1 MNILFLSHRIPYP
14 PIKGDKIRSFNEVK
28 YLSKEHNLYLAFLID
43 DKSDLAYL
51 DELRKYC
58 IGLDCDVITPHFQKI
73 RTLPYLITG
82 KPLSVQYFYSKK
94 LQEAI
99 DNRLKESRIDI
110 IICFSSPMAEYVFRS
125 KLWRLGTTD
134 VENTVSDQ
142 NGPAR
147 HSASYSQIRPNLP
160 KHLKLVM
167 DFVDVDSDKWLQ
179 YSKFARFPYS
189 WIYNLEASHLAKYEQ
204 KVAETFDHSLFVS
217 ENEVELFK
225 KQNPHIRNVT
235 AIPNGV
241 DLEYFNSNLC
251 DSLQTIMD
259 GNKNERQESI
269 SHHQPILLF
278 TGAMDYFANID
289 GVTWF
294 ANRVFPL
301 IKKQIPGIQFYI
313 VGSKP
318 AKEVKALGRNDRIV
332 VTGFVHDTRKYLAKA
347 TVFVAP
353 LRIAR
358 GIQNK
363 ILEAMA
369 MGIPVVATPQASQG
383 IQGRVSQDLLVEE
396 KAEDFAHQV
405 VRLIKDASLREYF
418 RNNAKSLI
426 ENKYSWSKNLK
437 ILEDLILRSRVKI

>member
-1 MNILFLSHRIPYP
+1 MNILFLVHRIPYP
-14 PIKGDKIRSFNEVK
+14 PIKGDKIRSFNELK
-28 YLSKEHNLYLAFLID
+28 YLSREHNIYLAFLID

-58 IGLDCDVITPHFQKI
+58 IGLDWDIITPHFQKI

-110 IICFSSPMAEYVFRS
+110 IICFSSPMAEYIFKS
-125 KLWRLGTTD
+125 KLRQSSTPKM
-134 VENTVSDQ
+134 ENRISDQ
-142 NGPAR
+142 GGPEG
-147 HSASYSQIRPNLP
+147 HGWSNSQIGLDVPN
-160 KHLKLVM
+160 HLKLIM

-179 YSKFARFPYS
+179 YSKFARFPHS
-189 WIYNLEASHLAKYEQ
+189 WIYDLEASRLSKYEQ
-204 KVAETFDHSLFVS
+204 KVAEIFDHSLFVS
-217 ENEVELFK
+217 QNEVDLFK
-225 KQNPHIRNVT
+225 KRNPHINNVS

-241 DLEYFNSNLC
+241 DLEYFNSDLR
-251 DSLQTIMD
+251 DSLNPLM
-259 GNKNERQESI
+259 GNNRDERQQST
-269 SHHQPILLF
+269 SNHQPILLF

-294 ANRVFPL
+294 ANKVFPL
-301 IKKQIPGIQFYI
+301 IKKQIPGITFYI
-313 VGSKP
+313 VGNNP
-318 AKEVKALGRNDRIV
+318 VKEIKSLRKDKGIL
-332 VTGFVHDTRKYLAKA
+332 VTGFVPDTREYLGKA

-369 MGIPVVATPQASQG
+369 MGIPVVTTPQALQG
-383 IQGRVSQDLLVEE
+383 IQAKIGEDLLAEE
-396 KAEDFAHQV
+396 DPESFASAV
-405 VRLIKDASLREYF
+405 VRLIRDNNLREYF
-418 RNNAKSLI
+418 RNNGKNFI
-426 ENKYSWSKNLK
+426 ENKYSWDKNLE
-437 ILEDLILRSRVKI
+437 ILKNTILAA